1 MLKIAIVGGNI
12 AGGAL
17 LSLFR
22 TEPKTT
28 VVCLYEEKPDAPG
41 SILAIKWGI
50 PICREIDDLGQ
61 YNPNIILNVTG
72 DHGLS
77 ERIREIF
84 GPGVEVIETKG
95 AKLLWDTI
103 ERQKKSRVEA
113 LKSMQD
119 HTILNTFFAGISGKT
134 EEQFLAD
141 ALKSALQIA
150 DAPAGS
156 IQLYSGEEV
165 ILKASQG
172 LSRRFL
178 ESTGKSVLPGGLT
191 EKILTQKKIIEIQD
205 TLTSEF
211 NNPAFLIENIR
222 SILAI
227 PLVQGDSA
235 MGILFIDDFKP
246 RRYSARQKSSLGI
259 LTRLTG
265 EYLGL
270 LTGSRQAER
279 ERAKLTKLFET
290 ARGIIFITDDQ
301 GIIRETNLT
310 GPENEK
316 SHLLGTSFGDLLS
329 NEDRAALQRELDRR
343 GIARDF
349 SLKLSLPG
357 MKVEE
362 PQDFL
367 LNATVLSDEKEGKA
381 HCGIFLLEYIGEVT
395 RLEKALREKETEIE
409 ELQEILE
416 KKVIERTE
424 VLERMNEE
432 LERAN
437 ELKGR
442 FIANMSHELRT
453 PLNSIIGFSDVLLE
467 GTFGSLSE
475 DQSRYINNIKTAG
488 KHLLQLVNNILDL
501 AKLEAGKAELQYEEF
516 YIDELL
522 HEVLSTMTPLAEKK
536 EITITASIDPD
547 IDELVADRIKIKQI
561 LFNLLSNAVKFTPE
575 GGSVSVHAEKVQ
587 GGEGGGFRFSV
598 KDTGIGIPPDE
609 IEKIFDEF
617 EQVDSST
624 SRQQMGAGLGLS
636 LTKKLVELHGGK
648 ISVQS
653 SLGKGSVFSFTI
665 PETVVT
671 AEEGAEPA
679 EAVEAVKLD
688 FPWMKEEAPLILVVE
703 DDPPTAEL
711 LTLHLTQAGY
721 RVAHAF
727 DGREAV
733 EKARSMRPFAITLDI
748 MLPKKDG
755 WEVLQELKADA
766 ETSHIPVII
775 HSIVNNRELAFAL
788 GATDYLMKPLQK
800 EDLLAKLGELT
811 AIRGKMSAPP
821 TVLLIDPDRTE
832 AEAIKGLLESEQ
844 IITYIAEDR
853 SKGLEL
859 SVALRPSLIMVNT
872 ESPEIDE
879 FDLIQ
884 ELKSSPSTRDIP
896 IFIITDRDISVEDRM
911 TLLGKIE
918 RIIKKHGF
926 DEKELI
932 DHIKELEVLYP
943 KRAGLIDESTGLFS
957 HRYFQIRLAQE
968 VERATRYKLPLILVI
983 LDLDNF
989 GNFVKANGE
998 TRGNSVLRKVAELI
1012 RKNIRGSDLVVRYG
1026 GDSFAV
1032 LLPNT
1037 VLNAGLSLSNRFN
1050 AIIKNYPFPG
1060 EEVQPRGCIT
1070 ASAGLAFLGGQ
1081 SPEEL
1086 ILCAE
1091 KALSLAIKKG
1101 GDRVE
1106 VFAETE
1112 DSPVRS

>member
-1 MLKIAIVGGNI
+1 MLRIAIVGGNI

-41 SILAIKWGI
+41 SVLAIKWGI
-50 PICREIDDLGQ
+50 PICRDMDSLGQ
-61 YNPNIILNVTG
+61 YNPNLILNVTG

-77 ERIREIF
+77 KRIREIF
-84 GPGVEVIETKG
+84 GPETEVIETKG

-134 EEQFLAD
+134 EEQFLSD
-141 ALKSALQIA
+141 ALKAALQIA

-156 IQLYSGEEV
+156 IQIHSGEEV

-191 EKILTQKKIIEIQD
+191 EKILTGKKIIEIQD

-235 MGILFIDDFKP
+235 KGILFIDDFKP

-259 LTRLTG
+259 LARLTG

-270 LTGSRQAER
+270 LTGSKQAER

-290 ARGIIFITDDQ
+290 AREIIFITDDQ
-301 GIIRETNLT
+301 GIIRETNIP
-310 GPENEK
+310 GPDGEE
-316 SHLLGTSFGDLLS
+316 SPLIGTSFGDLLS

-349 SLKLSLPG
+349 GLKVSLPG
-357 MKVEE
+357 MEGE
-362 PQDFL
+362 TPQDFL
-367 LNATVLSDEKEGKA
+367 LNATILSDEKEGT
-381 HCGIFLLEYIGEVT
+381 HCGIFLLEHIGEVT
-395 RLEKALREKETEIE
+395 KLEKALSEKEAEVE
-409 ELQEILE
+409 ELQGILE
-416 KKVIERTE
+416 RKVIERTE

-475 DQSRYINNIKTAG
+475 DQSRYITNIKAAG
-488 KHLLQLVNNILDL
+488 IHLLQLVNNILDL

-575 GGSVSVHAEKVQ
+575 GGSVSVHAERVQ
-587 GGEGGGFRFSV
+587 EGEGGGFRFSV

-609 IEKIFDEF
+609 TEKIFDEF

-636 LTKKLVELHGGK
+636 LTKKLVEIHGGK

-671 AEEGAEPA
+671 DEEETEPA

-748 MLPKKDG
+748 MLPRKDG

-766 ETSHIPVII
+766 ETSNIPVII

-832 AEAIKGLLESEQ
+832 AEAIKSLLESEQ
-844 IITYIAEDR
+844 IVTYIAEDR
-853 SKGLEL
+853 SKGLAL

-884 ELKSSPSTRDIP
+884 ELKSAPSTRDIP
-896 IFIITDRDISVEDRM
+896 IFIITDSDMSVEDRM

-989 GNFVKANGE
+989 GNFVRANGE
-998 TRGNSVLRKVAELI
+998 SRGNSVLRKVAELI

-1060 EEVQPRGCIT
+1060 EEVQPRGSIT
-1070 ASAGLAFLGGQ
+1070 ASAGLAFLRGE

-1091 KALSLAIKKG
+1091 KALALAIKKG

-1106 VFAETE
+1106 VFTETE
-1112 DSPVRS
+1112 DRPVRS